1 VTLRTRLTLVVVV
14 MVLVSGIAIA
24 ATGTWTT
31 QRELYRQAENT
42 LTSEADRLAVRLPF
56 ARVRLIEAYGGV
68 GATETQTPP
77 ATGLGNGPGRG
88 PDGPGRGPA
97 PPLPQDRSIQD
108 LDVQGRVRASAGY
121 ALPVTAT
128 DRAIAAQGGEATR
141 EWTVHSGP
149 RLMIVTV
156 GARGGAVMFARDL
169 TEIDA
174 TVSRLQLQAI
184 LICAVGVFLAAL
196 IGLVITRRAMRPIE
210 GLTDDVTRRADAP
223 DDLTPLEGAP
233 RGDEVGRLTAG
244 YNRLLAALA
253 ASRDQQQALVAD
265 TSHELRTPITSLR
278 TSIELLHRAPD
289 LPADTRAELLGNAVA
304 ELEELTHLVD
314 EVVLLAS
321 GEAED
326 GPIEDCDLDAI
337 VGMAVERT
345 RRRAAGPV
353 TLDARPCTVRGRPAL
368 IERAVMNLLDNAR
381 KWSPPGEPIDVTL
394 SNGRITVRDHGPGV
408 PLADRVRVFARFARG
423 RDAEQVAGSG
433 LGLAIVRAV
442 ATEHGGRAYLDE
454 APGGGTLAVLELPVG
469 DTPRVY

>member
-1 VTLRTRLTLVVVV
+1 
-14 MVLVSGIAIA
+14 
-24 ATGTWTT
+24 
-31 QRELYRQAENT
+31 
-42 LTSEADRLAVRLPF
+42 
-56 ARVRLIEAYGGV
+56 
-68 GATETQTPP
+68 
-77 ATGLGNGPGRG
+77 
-88 PDGPGRGPA
+88 
-97 PPLPQDRSIQD
+97 LPQDRSIQD

-141 EWTVHSGP
+141 AWTVHSGP

-314 EVVLLAS
+314 EIVMLAS
-321 GEAED
+321 GGGAD
-326 GPIEDCDLDAI
+326 GPVDECDLGAI
-337 VGMAVERT
+337 VTAAVERT
-345 RRRAAGPV
+345 RRRATGPV
-353 TLDARPCTVRGRPAL
+353 TLEVVPCTVRGRATA

-381 KWSPPGEPIDVTL
+381 KWSPDGATIEVTVDA
-394 SNGRITVRDHGPGV
+394 GRVTVRDHGPGV
-408 PLADRVRVFARFARG
+408 PAEDRERVFDRFARG
-423 RDAEQVAGSG
+423 HDAERVPGSG

-442 ATEHGGRAYLDE
+442 AADHGGHAWLDD
-454 APGGGTLAVLELPVG
+454 APGGGTLAVLELPV
-469 DTPRVY
+469 